1 MVMEKIEPVQP
12 YKAMITQEIL
22 EHYDGVV
29 WVWDTPRSAI
39 DGGQV
44 VDKLSQPTEVV
55 VSEEEKDIYGSLPQ
69 RVKVRYGDGKEGW
82 VLYQMVVK
90 LGEKIGS

>member
-1 MVMEKIEPVQP
+1 MVMEKIEQVQE

-22 EHYDGVV
+22 ERYDSVV
-29 WVWDTPRSAI
+29 RVWDSPRSAI

-44 VDKLSQPTEVV
+44 VDKITQPTEVV

-69 RVKVRYGDGKEGW
+69 RVKVRYGDDKTGW
-82 VLYQMVVK
+82 VLYQMIT
-90 LGEKIGS
+90 KIS